1 MFKAL
6 ITASSI
12 SCWVLKLICDIDSFA
27 WPWLV
32 TRTRP
37 HSRKQSKGKT
47 RVMASWT
54 QSFSRAWRSSRV
66 YLEFSLAPCG
76 LILIGCGYVLVTV
89 DAHALYK
96 LDTQSTIAISRL
108 TVKNNMPPNET
119 FPDDS
124 ILPKRERFPLCELQ
138 SLNGILEDGKVK
150 GNSVS
155 D

>member
-1 MFKAL
+1 M
-6 ITASSI
+6 
-12 SCWVLKLICDIDSFA
+12 
-27 WPWLV
+27 
-32 TRTRP
+32 
-37 HSRKQSKGKT
+37 
-47 RVMASWT
+47 
-54 QSFSRAWRSSRV
+54 
-66 YLEFSLAPCG
+66 
-76 LILIGCGYVLVTV
+76 TV
-89 DAHALYK
+89 NAHALYK

>member
-1 MFKAL
+1 M
-6 ITASSI
+6 
-12 SCWVLKLICDIDSFA
+12 
-27 WPWLV
+27 
-32 TRTRP
+32 
-37 HSRKQSKGKT
+37 
-47 RVMASWT
+47 
-54 QSFSRAWRSSRV
+54 

-76 LILIGCGYVLVTV
+76 LILIGFGYVLVTV

-96 LDTQSTIAISRL
+96 LGTQSTIAISRL

-138 SLNGILEDGKVK
+138 SLNGILKDGKVK